1 MSGGDHDG
9 VGRHIILTGTS
20 PVVAAAVVGVVR
32 VVVVVVV
39 VVVAGVRLGGG
50 DARDPNATEAG
61 RQLRDAA
68 AGAAEE
74 TAAAAAA
81 ALGAGQSAAGWGGG
95 WGGGGARLSTRT
107 VRSEWTFFFFH
118 CSRFP
123 IGSGMFVMRRVD
135 QWLSPQNKTN
145 EEKTQIG
152 FSPL

>member
-1 MSGGDHDG
+1 MVEMVWCLFFFLTWSVSGGDHDG

-20 PVVAAAVVGVVR
+20 PVVAAAVAGVVR
-32 VVVVVVV
+32 VVVV

-81 ALGAGQSAAGWGGG
+81 ALGAGQSAAGWVGGWVGGG
-95 WGGGGARLSTRT
+95 WG
-107 VRSEWTFFFFH
+107 
-118 CSRFP
+118 
-123 IGSGMFVMRRVD
+123 
-135 QWLSPQNKTN
+135 SPFNSNGPK
-145 EEKTQIG
+145 
-152 FSPL
+152 